1 MRFCW
6 VDELKGK
13 SKNNRERKIVVTT
26 VMMVNK
32 KKKEGS
38 EKECLRLSGKETIM
52 CSTQVACL
60 VLF

>member
-26 VMMVNK
+26 VMMVK
-32 KKKEGS
+32 KKKEES
-38 EKECLRLSGKETIM
+38 EEECLRLSGKETIM